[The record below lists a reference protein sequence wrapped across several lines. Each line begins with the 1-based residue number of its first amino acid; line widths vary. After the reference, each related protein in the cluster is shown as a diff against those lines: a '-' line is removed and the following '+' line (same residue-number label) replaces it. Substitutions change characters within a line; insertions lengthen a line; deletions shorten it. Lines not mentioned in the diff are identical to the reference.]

1 VSEDDGV
8 SRRGRQSKV
17 PVDERLRVALTV
29 ICGELTV
36 SEAARRHGVTNQT
49 VANWRNRF
57 VEAGK
62 AGLEN
67 MLPGPSSNGTSS
79 ERRLRSENDELKL
92 ALAEATVQLR
102 IWQKGAE
109 YAEKVPS
116 KTSKP

>member
-1 VSEDDGV
+1 M
-8 SRRGRQSKV
+8 SRRGRQSRV
-17 PVDERLRVALTV
+17 PVEERLRVVL
-29 ICGELTV
+29 GLLSGGLNV
-36 SEAARRHGVTNQT
+36 SEAAGRHGVMNQT

-57 VEAGK
+57 LEAGK

-67 MLPGPSSNGTSS
+67 TLPGHSTNGTSA
-79 ERRLRSENDELKL
+79 ERRLRSGNDQLEL

-102 IWQKGAE
+102 VWQKGAE